1 MDVWDEVVKDEAG
14 RPILEYGKVKL
25 TEPHPILDAFKG
37 FFENNDI
44 KKVCLTHPHFL
55 SSLAATLHYFHTS
68 RCGTITGMIATCC
81 PTWALSVRVSEP
93 IPCTWRGFWMPLGED
108 ARPMP
113 WTT

>member
-44 KKVCLTHPHFL
+44 KKVCCLPHF
-55 SSLAATLHYFHTS
+55 F
-68 RCGTITGMIATCC
+68 
-81 PTWALSVRVSEP
+81 
-93 IPCTWRGFWMPLGED
+93 LGC
-108 ARPMP
+108 
-113 WTT
+113 